1 VTLAVLAALSLSL
14 ALQQQ
19 IDSRSMRIA
28 VAPAETLQVTVT
40 GVGKPVVIV
49 PGIWSNTFAF
59 RKVVPPLAAQSFSVI
74 VIEPL
79 GVAASSRPRH
89 ADYSMT
95 AQAQR
100 IRAVLDT
107 LRINRAVFV
116 GQALSS
122 SMLMR
127 LIVNSPGRVEALV
140 SLEGGAAEQ
149 SATPG
154 LKAGLAFGAVVLRI
168 VPSTALIRRRLRS
181 DFRNVSGDKSWI
193 TDDVVNAYMRAWSR
207 DLRGTIGA
215 YRSIANSTE
224 PGRISTRLG
233 QVTVP
238 VRLLTGA
245 APHYGGVSPRE
256 LEPMQRLI
264 RDFRIDRIPGAG
276 HLLHEERPD
285 VVVSAILDVVRP
297 SVTPSPS
304 KSVPSTSTADVING
318 TWRPK

>member
-1 VTLAVLAALSLSL
+1 
-14 ALQQQ
+14 
-19 IDSRSMRIA
+19 MRIA

-40 GVGKPVVIV
+40 GVGRPIVIV

-59 RKVVPPLAAQSFSVI
+59 RKVIPRLVAQSFSVI

-79 GVAASSRPRH
+79 GVASSSRPRH

-95 AQAQR
+95 AQARR
-100 IRAVLDT
+100 IRAALDS
-107 LRINRAVFV
+107 LRIERAVFV

-127 LIVNSPGRVEALV
+127 LIVNSPGRVEALL
-140 SLEGGAAEQ
+140 SLEGGAAEE

-154 LKAGLAFGAVVLRI
+154 LKAGLAFGAVLLRI

-193 TDDVVNAYMRAWSR
+193 TDDIVNAYMRAWTK
-207 DLRGTIGA
+207 DLHGTIAA
-215 YRSIANSTE
+215 YRAIANSSE
-224 PGRISTRLG
+224 PGRISTRLSE
-233 QVTVP
+233 VNVP
-238 VRLLTGA
+238 VRLLVGG
-245 APHYGGVSPRE
+245 APHYGGVAPRE
-256 LEPMQRLI
+256 LEPMQKLI
-264 RDFRIDRIPGAG
+264 RDFRVERIPGSG

-285 VVVSAILDVVRP
+285 VVVSAILEVARP
-297 SVTPSPS
+297 SVTPRPS
-304 KSVPSTSTADVING
+304 KSVPSTSTADVMNG